1 MDTKLT
7 LKLDQ
12 EIIEKAKHYASE
24 KKISLSRIVE
34 NYLNSLTS
42 DKENNDIQISPFVK
56 SLSSGIEI
64 PADYDYKKEIDN
76 NFNRRLDTNA
86 IISSILIF
94 RYGLETSG
102 EKNWTNIYDTRNSKA
117 AHPEKGIV
125 TIQELIILINFI
137 IFLLESEN
145 LNNKNYNFSLIKPNE
160 RIERLR

>member
-42 DKENNDIQISPFVK
+42 DKENNHIQISPFVK

-64 PADYDYKKEIDN
+64 PADYDYKKD
-76 NFNRRLDTNA
+76 RAD
-86 IISSILIF
+86 
-94 RYGLETSG
+94 YLEQ
-102 EKNWTNIYDTRNSKA
+102 KHK
-117 AHPEKGIV
+117 
-125 TIQELIILINFI
+125 
-137 IFLLESEN
+137 
-145 LNNKNYNFSLIKPNE
+145 
-160 RIERLR
+160 